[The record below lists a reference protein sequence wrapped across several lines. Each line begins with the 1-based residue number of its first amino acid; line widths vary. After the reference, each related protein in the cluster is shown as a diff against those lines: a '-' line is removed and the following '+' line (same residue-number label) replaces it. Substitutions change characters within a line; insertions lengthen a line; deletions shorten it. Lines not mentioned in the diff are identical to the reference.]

1 MFRIRKVTLAV
12 LIITITLL
20 TLLFYAQKEAKNVRR
35 DPRVLMDRYY
45 LLQHTNPAAAKA
57 ALTIILRQ
65 NAHYHPAL
73 TELSQVTLKE
83 QHGAS
88 SLPFYTSN
96 ALIKEQ
102 AVQDEVMNSACS
114 MSEAQRNPET
124 VVQLSQS
131 TLRSIQTTHP
141 VIPPPCS
148 SLPCLLNRFYAL
160 KQQDKQAAWQLIQQ
174 IIELYP
180 ENSTALKEG
189 AFLAINLGYRNEA
202 ISYLSRAYRLNAQ
215 AELAMQLAYLYTES
229 GAPTNQTTNEYLAYH
244 YFNVA
249 AHSKDRQLKNRA
261 QNALTN
267 LAGTQTKRLPAPYFS
282 ELFFDPLSQ
291 SRFGLTVRPL
301 IARLGIEAH
310 NRWHSKAYLVFRQT
324 EDNKSINAGQLP
336 QIYEDNARI
345 IGVGA
350 QVTPM
355 PSIPIIAF
363 IEAGKA
369 YDLIYRNRNRWRN
382 DLRGGLMYY
391 NERGASPGY
400 FDSLQFSMNY
410 YATIYGDITYF
421 SRYSNNIIG
430 TLKTQQG
437 IRLAQYHSSMLNLY
451 VSGRI
456 IEDTNRDFFN
466 NIAEIGPGIG
476 FIPSNRYSVELRFE
490 HINGMYLPVGH
501 SNNPYGKYYENN
513 TVFLYLYTKL

>member
-65 NAHYHPAL
+65 DAHYLPAL
-73 TELSQVTLKE
+73 TELNQITLKE

-88 SLPFYTSN
+88 SLPSYTSN
-96 ALIKEQ
+96 ALIQ
-102 AVQDEVMNSACS
+102 QQSATPITNSTCS
-114 MSEAQRNPET
+114 LEGAQPKPRP
-124 VVQLSQS
+124 VAQPPRI
-131 TLRSIQTTHP
+131 TLRAIQATHP
-141 VIPPPCS
+141 IIPPPCS
-148 SLPCLLNRFYAL
+148 SPPCLLDRFYAL
-160 KQQDKQAAWQLIQQ
+160 KKQDKQAAWQLIQQ
-174 IIELYP
+174 IIQRYP
-180 ENSTALKEG
+180 ESSTALKEG

-202 ISYLSRAYRLNAQ
+202 ISYLSRAYHLNAQ
-215 AELAMQLAYLYTES
+215 ADLAMQLAYLYTQSDEP
-229 GAPTNQTTNEYLAYH
+229 AKQTTNEYLAYH

-249 AHSKDRQLKNRA
+249 THSKDRQLKNQA
-261 QNALTN
+261 QTALTN
-267 LAGTQTKRLPAPYFS
+267 LAGTQTKTLPAPYFS
-282 ELFFDPLSQ
+282 ELFFDPMSQ
-291 SRFGLTVRPL
+291 SRFGLTVRPF

-310 NRWHSKAYLVFRQT
+310 NRWHNKAYLVFRQT

-369 YDLIYRNRNRWRN
+369 YDLVYRNRNRWRN

-391 NERGASPGY
+391 NELGASPGY

-410 YATIYGDITYF
+410 YATLYGDITYF
-421 SRYSNNIIG
+421 SRYNNNIIG

-451 VSGRI
+451 VSGRV

-513 TVFLYLYTKL
+513 TVLLYLYTKL